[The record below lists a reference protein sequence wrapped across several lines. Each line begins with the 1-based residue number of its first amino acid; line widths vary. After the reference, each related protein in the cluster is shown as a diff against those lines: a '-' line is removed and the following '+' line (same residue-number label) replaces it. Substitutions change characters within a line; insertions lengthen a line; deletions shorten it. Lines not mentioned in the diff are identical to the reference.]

1 MSVTYAPSRTISA
14 TAIDRTTAPRVTLDP
29 KAALLATVLATSCNR
44 CDNFQPGRGC
54 RVGYD
59 ACKSGMPLGT
69 ALLFQRR
76 K

>member
-1 MSVTYAPSRTISA
+1 MSVTDAPDPLGLAETHP
-14 TAIDRTTAPRVTLDP
+14 TVTAPRVMADP
-29 KAALLATVLATSCNR
+29 KAALLAKVLATSCNR

-54 RVGYD
+54 RVGFD